1 MAKYSKKIV
10 KKITDLIKAD
20 SYTVAEICSL
30 SGISE
35 STFYEWQAS
44 KAEFSESLSRAREQF
59 DEVIIKEAKNS
70 LRKKVNGYEVDEK
83 KTVYVNG
90 KDGKAAIKEQTIIR
104 KHFQPDT
111 EAIKFVLTNKATD
124 EYKNRQ
130 DVNGDVKFK
139 GKINIINLG
148 NGEPPAEAK

>member
-44 KAEFSESLSRAREQF
+44 KMEFSESLSRAREQF
-59 DEVIIKEAKNS
+59 DEVIVKEAKNS